1 MPDAEQRSARSS
13 GSLARAEGRAR
24 EARERALREG
34 NAGRPAA
41 AVRHAR
47 AGLRYLGWTED
58 TAQEDT
64 AQEDTAQPGARQVH
78 EAHRA
83 LAARLLG
90 IVGQWEAELGR
101 TEYGLRLL
109 DRAENLA
116 AAGDRGV
123 LLLQRGLVYMRTGRE
138 ADAVGVLG
146 DAVAQLSGK

>member
-47 AGLRYLGWTED
+47 AGLRYLGWT
-58 TAQEDT
+58 EDT